1 MSERGRQIVGSE
13 RGQASMVTVAMFM
26 MLFAVVAVSFT
37 YIVVSTTRQ
46 STNETLQSTAKAAAE
61 SGVEDA
67 KRLLVYCYSQRQ
79 ADGSYASSEATA
91 VCSQVIGHKLDDLGC
106 QDILGAVDGSS
117 IGDNFAIEADVNG
130 NYRAR
135 IGGEEA
141 NDEYYQCLKIATMT
155 TAYQGVVNA
164 DGNSVVVPLK
174 LVDASGNTANPT
186 RIEISWHRNIVG
198 EGGDQ
203 IASGVPDGNTTG
215 LVSQSAWNNEFNRP
229 AIVRAEIVGASKSG
243 VSINDL
249 IANDSAITLRPSQ
262 SGFGGALG
270 ANPVPIM
277 DYHPR
282 HNNHD
287 GDDDVPNDQYGGS
300 GAPIVAAKC
309 TNGASQNYA
318 CVVSIIPNSD
328 SKQEQ
333 FFDVASNDYYMRLNA
348 IYKNTHFSIAAYRG
362 DELLYFD
369 GVQPVVDVTGNSA
382 DAFARIQANLE
393 PTYSDEDASWWPE
406 YAIETEGKV
415 CKDINVFYDNG
426 VDNCD
431 Y

>member
-1 MSERGRQIVGSE
+1 MGKWSRRIANSE

-46 STNETLQSTAKAAAE
+46 STNETLQSSAKAAAE

-67 KRLLVYCYSQRQ
+67 KRLLIYCYSQRQ
-79 ADGSYASSEATA
+79 ADGSYTSPETTA
-91 VCSQVIGHKLDDLGC
+91 VCSKVIGHKLDDLGC
-106 QDILGAVDGSS
+106 QDILGAVDSSS
-117 IGDNFAIEADVNG
+117 IGDNFAIETDDNG
-130 NYRAR
+130 DYQAR

-174 LVDASGNTANPT
+174 LVDAGGNVANPT
-186 RIEISWHRNIVG
+186 RIEISWHRNIAG
-198 EGGDQ
+198 ESGDR
-203 IASGVPDGNTTG
+203 IASGVPDGSATG
-215 LVSQSAWNNEFNRP
+215 LVSQSAWNNGVNRP
-229 AIVRAEIVGASKSG
+229 AIVRAEIVGASKNGG
-243 VSINDL
+243 VSVNDL
-249 IANDSAITLRPSQ
+249 IANDSAITLRPS
-262 SGFGGALG
+262 SDGSGGALG

-277 DYHPR
+277 DYHPQ
-282 HNNHD
+282 HNNYD
-287 GDDDVPNDQYGGS
+287 GNDDAPNDQYGGS
-300 GAPIVAAKC
+300 GAPIIAAKC
-309 TNGASQNYA
+309 ANGASQNYA
-318 CVVSIIPNSD
+318 CIVSITPGGGQS
-328 SKQEQ
+328 Q
-333 FFDVASNDYYMRLNA
+333 FNVTDNDYYMRLNA

-393 PTYSDEDASWWPE
+393 PTYSDEDASWWPD

>member
-1 MSERGRQIVGSE
+1 MSKWGRQIVSSE

-79 ADGSYASSEATA
+79 ADGSYASSETTA
-91 VCSQVIGHKLDDLGC
+91 VCSKVIGHKLDDLGC

-117 IGDNFAIEADVNG
+117 IGDNFAIETDDNG
-130 NYRAR
+130 DYRAR

-203 IASGVPDGNTTG
+203 IASGVPDGNATG
-215 LVSQSAWNNEFNRP
+215 LVSQSAWNNGANRP

-249 IANDSAITLRPSQ
+249 IANDSAITLRPSS
-262 SGFGGALG
+262 SGSGGALG

-282 HNNHD
+282 HNNYD
-287 GDDDVPNDQYGGS
+287 GNDDAPNDQYGGS

-318 CVVSIIPNSD
+318 CVVSITSGGG
-328 SKQEQ
+328 QGQ
-333 FFDVASNDYYMRLNA
+333 FDVVGNDYYMRLNA